1 MKNSIISF
9 RSGHLE
15 RSEGQSLVKTKKRK
29 AMKLLTA
36 RQFDQR
42 IAFLHRLLQ
51 LEEPLSD

>member
-29 AMKLLTA
+29 TMKLLTA

-42 IAFLHRLLQ
+42 IAFLLRLLQ